1 VGCGVGFWADFTL
14 KGARRRCDRNE
25 GGDVKTF
32 QPRFIALLDLDV
44 EAQEA
49 IIAVGEKLTLGVL
62 SDSPHLK
69 PRAAKQLLCRNGRGR
84 FRNALRRIDDLELIE
99 KYATGGGTNA
109 GLLARNIH
117 TPVAVLDRIAKSRTQ
132 ASFWA
137 LANPLTSEDVRRS
150 ELSVGYIEEA
160 TALGQSNS
168 DHLSRAMELALAN
181 PWLGEIA
188 EQLPSRVQRALLID
202 PRRSADTVERLTGS
216 NKRLW
221 PMVKLI
227 PEGDLWEMSIEKLT
241 TAVCSTTALVA
252 LERDELS
259 LREAKLFCCTWDEDA
274 EAPVLARYVKRFG
287 VEVLDGLKLSGTKV
301 ATTAQ
306 LEPGAWYQN
315 AGVARTKTA
324 ARILQADAVAWQAYF
339 ALAAAGHTDA
349 QEMAEAAVRVA
360 A

>member
-1 VGCGVGFWADFTL
+1 MGE
-14 KGARRRCDRNE
+14 NE
-25 GGDVKTF
+25 GGDVRTF
-32 QPRFIALLDLDV
+32 HPRFIALLDLDV

-69 PRAAKQLLCRNGRGR
+69 PAAAKLLLARNGRGR
-84 FRNALRRIDDLELIE
+84 FRNALRRIDDVELIE
-99 KYATGGGTNA
+99 KYAVGGGTNA
-109 GLLARNIH
+109 GLVARNVR
-117 TPVAVLDRIAKSRTQ
+117 TPVKVLDRIAKGRTQ

-150 ELSVGYIEEA
+150 ELTVPYIEEV

-168 DHLSRAMELALAN
+168 DRLSRSMELAFAN

-202 PRRSADTVERLTGS
+202 PRRTEETVERLMKL
-216 NKRLW
+216 NRRLW

-227 PEGDLWEMSIEKLT
+227 PEGDLWEMSVEKLAT
-241 TAVCSTTALVA
+241 SVCSTTALVA

-259 LREAKLFCCTWDEDA
+259 LREAKLFCQTWDEDV

-287 VEVLDGLKLSGTKV
+287 VEVLEGLKLSGTKV

-306 LEPGAWYQN
+306 LEPGAWYHD
-315 AGVARTKTA
+315 AEASRTKSA
-324 ARILQADAVAWQAYF
+324 VGILGNDTDAWRAYF
-339 ALAAAGHTDA
+339 ALSNAGHTDA
-349 QEMAEAAVRVA
+349 LEMAQAAVRIA
-360 A
+360 QS

>member
-1 VGCGVGFWADFTL
+1 
-14 KGARRRCDRNE
+14 
-25 GGDVKTF
+25 
-32 QPRFIALLDLDV
+32 
-44 EAQEA
+44 
-49 IIAVGEKLTLGVL
+49 
-62 SDSPHLK
+62 
-69 PRAAKQLLCRNGRGR
+69 
-84 FRNALRRIDDLELIE
+84 
-99 KYATGGGTNA
+99 
-109 GLLARNIH
+109 
-117 TPVAVLDRIAKSRTQ
+117 
-132 ASFWA
+132 
-137 LANPLTSEDVRRS
+137 
-150 ELSVGYIEEA
+150 
-160 TALGQSNS
+160 
-168 DHLSRAMELALAN
+168 
-181 PWLGEIA
+181 
-188 EQLPSRVQRALLID
+188 
-202 PRRSADTVERLTGS
+202 
-216 NKRLW
+216 
-221 PMVKLI
+221 MVKLI